1 MYVLNQKEKDVKKTS
16 YENVMKSVK
25 PWILPMILVGTLL
38 FIWTREHFEDTATI
52 QGPPYG
58 KTAASAQNIINIMT
72 PELLKSLKRR
82 MGVTSTTLTDSEKI
96 RLVHGDGTN
105 NSPISQVMSNFY
117 WQVYKTST
125 STISITQV
133 NTFLNNQ
140 DDSWVDANTAD
151 LREFLKRYF
160 LQGQN
165 SASQSGYGDILN
177 SVLGATAAA
186 AAAKPAVKET
196 KKDDKKETKTEAK
209 TETDVTQRLITIS
222 AIGLAAFSI
231 LVALI
236 VFLLPS
242 RV

>member
-1 MYVLNQKEKDVKKTS
+1 MSALNQNEKDAKKTS

-25 PWILPMILVGTLL
+25 PWILPLILVGTLM
-38 FIWTREHFEDTATI
+38 FIFSTRENLEDTAVV

-58 KTAASAQNIINIMT
+58 KTAASSQNIINLMT

-82 MGVTSTTLTDSEKI
+82 MGVTSTNLTDAEKI

-125 STISITQV
+125 VTISTAQV

-140 DDSWVDANTAD
+140 DDSWVDANISD

-160 LQGQN
+160 LEGQGT
-165 SASQSGYGDILN
+165 QSGYGDILN
-177 SVLGATAAA
+177 SVWGVTTAAA
-186 AAAKPAVKET
+186 SKPATKET
-196 KKDDKKETKTEAK
+196 KKEDKKDDKKEAK
-209 TETDVTQRLITIS
+209 TETDVTQRLITIA
-222 AIGLAAFSI
+222 AISLAAFSI

>member
-1 MYVLNQKEKDVKKTS
+1 MFAPKQKHLDAKKTS

-25 PWILPMILVGTLL
+25 SWILPLILVGTLI
-38 FIWTREHFEDTATI
+38 FIFSTRENLEDTQGV

-58 KTAASAQNIINIMT
+58 KTPVSAQNIINVMT
-72 PELLKSLKRR
+72 PELLKNLKKR
-82 MGVTSTTLTDSEKI
+82 MGVTSSTLTDAEKV

-125 STISITQV
+125 STITIAQV

-140 DDSWVDANTAD
+140 NDSWINSNTAD
-151 LREFLKRYF
+151 LRDFLKRYF
-160 LQGQN
+160 LEDQGT
-165 SASQSGYGDILN
+165 QSGYGDILN
-177 SVLGATAAA
+177 SVWGATAVAA
-186 AAAKPAVKET
+186 ASKPKET
-196 KKDDKKETKTEAK
+196 KKESKKETKTEPVK
-209 TETDVTQRLITIS
+209 TDMTQRLITIA

>member
-1 MYVLNQKEKDVKKTS
+1 MK
-16 YENVMKSVK
+16 NVMKSIK
-25 PWILPMILVGTLL
+25 SFILPLILVSTLL
-38 FIWTREHFEDTATI
+38 FIWTREGFEDTAQV

-58 KTAASAQNIINIMT
+58 KTAASAQNIINMMT

-82 MGVTSTTLTDSEKI
+82 MGVTSTTLTDAEKI

-117 WQVYKTST
+117 WQLYKTST
-125 STISITQV
+125 STITLAQV

-160 LQGQN
+160 LQGQDG
-165 SASQSGYGDILN
+165 ASQSGYGDILN
-177 SVLGATAAA
+177 SVWGATAAA
-186 AAAKPAVKET
+186 AAAKPKET
-196 KKDDKKETKTEAK
+196 KKEDKKETKTEAK
-209 TETDVTQRLITIS
+209 SETGVTQRLITIA

>member
-1 MYVLNQKEKDVKKTS
+1 MFAQNQNEKDAKKTS

-25 PWILPMILVGTLL
+25 PWILPLILVGTLM
-38 FIWTREHFEDTATI
+38 FIFSTRENLEDTAVV

-58 KTAASAQNIINIMT
+58 KTAASAQNIINLMT

-82 MGVTSTTLTDSEKI
+82 MGVTSTNLTDAEKI

-125 STISITQV
+125 VTISTAQV

-140 DDSWVDANTAD
+140 DDSWVDANISD

-160 LQGQN
+160 LEGQGT
-165 SASQSGYGDILN
+165 QSGYGDILN
-177 SVLGATAAA
+177 SVWGVTTAAA
-186 AAAKPAVKET
+186 SKPATKET
-196 KKDDKKETKTEAK
+196 KKEDKKETKTETK
-209 TETDVTQRLITIS
+209 TETDVTQRLITIA

>member
-1 MYVLNQKEKDVKKTS
+1 MSALNQSEKDVKKTS

-25 PWILPMILVGTLL
+25 PLILPLILVGTLIFL
-38 FIWTREHFEDTATI
+38 ISTRENLQDTAGV

-58 KTAASAQNIINIMT
+58 KTAASAQNIINLMT
-72 PELLKSLKRR
+72 PELLISLKRR
-82 MGVTSTTLTDSEKI
+82 MGVTSTNLTDDEKV

-125 STISITQV
+125 SAITTAQV

-140 DDSWVDANTAD
+140 DDSWVDKNTAD

-160 LQGQN
+160 LQGQGT
-165 SASQSGYGDILN
+165 QSGYGDILN
-177 SVLGATAAA
+177 SVWGATAAA
-186 AAAKPAVKET
+186 AAAKPVA
-196 KKDDKKETKTEAK
+196 KETKTEAK
-209 TETDVTQRLITIS
+209 TEPKSETGVTQRLITIA
-222 AIGLAAFSI
+222 AIGLAGFSI

>member
-1 MYVLNQKEKDVKKTS
+1 MK
-16 YENVMKSVK
+16 NVMKSIK
-25 PWILPMILVGTLL
+25 PFILPLILVSTLL
-38 FIWTREHFEDTATI
+38 FIWTREGFEDTAQV

-58 KTAASAQNIINIMT
+58 KTAASAQTIINMMT
-72 PELLKSLKRR
+72 PELLKSLKIR
-82 MGVTSTTLTDSEKI
+82 MGVTSTTLTDAEKI

-117 WQVYKTST
+117 WQLYKTST
-125 STISITQV
+125 STISIAQV

-160 LQGQN
+160 IQGQG

-186 AAAKPAVKET
+186 KPKET
-196 KKDDKKETKTEAK
+196 KKEDKKEAKTEAK
-209 TETDVTQRLITIS
+209 SETGVTQRLITIA
-222 AIGLAAFSI
+222 AISLAAFSI

>member
-1 MYVLNQKEKDVKKTS
+1 MSVLKQRSLDVKKTS

-25 PWILPMILVGTLL
+25 SWILPLILVGTLM
-38 FIWTREHFEDTATI
+38 FIFSTRENLQDTAAI

-58 KTAASAQNIINIMT
+58 NTAVSAQRIINMMT

-82 MGVTSTTLTDSEKI
+82 MGVASTNLSDAEKI

-125 STISITQV
+125 VAITTAQV
-133 NTFLNNQ
+133 NKFLDNQ

-151 LREFLKRYF
+151 LRDFLTRYF
-160 LQGQN
+160 LQGQEG
-165 SASQSGYGDILN
+165 AQQSGYGDIMN
-177 SVLGATAAA
+177 SVWGATAAA
-186 AAAKPAVKET
+186 ATTNTKKEVKTET
-196 KKDDKKETKTEAK
+196 KKETPK
-209 TETDVTQRLITIS
+209 TDVNQRLITIA
-222 AIGLAAFSI
+222 AIALAGFSI
-231 LVALI
+231 FAAII
-236 VFLLPS
+236 VFFLPS

>member
-1 MYVLNQKEKDVKKTS
+1 MYALNQKEKDVKKTS

-25 PWILPMILVGTLL
+25 PWILPLILVGTLL
-38 FIWTREHFEDTATI
+38 FIFSTRENLEDTAI
-52 QGPPYG
+52 VQGPPYG
-58 KTAASAQNIINIMT
+58 KTATNAQNIINIMT
-72 PELLKSLKRR
+72 PELLKSLKRK

-125 STISITQV
+125 VTITTAQV

-160 LQGQN
+160 LQGQGT
-165 SASQSGYGDILN
+165 QSGYGDLLN
-177 SVLGATAAA
+177 SVFGATAA

-196 KKDDKKETKTEAK
+196 KKEDKKETKTEAK
-209 TETDVTQRLITIS
+209 TDMTQRLITIA

>member
-1 MYVLNQKEKDVKKTS
+1 MFAQNQNEKDAKKTS

-25 PWILPMILVGTLL
+25 PWILPLILVGTLM
-38 FIWTREHFEDTATI
+38 FIFSTRENLEDTAVV

-58 KTAASAQNIINIMT
+58 KTAASAQNIINLMT

-82 MGVTSTTLTDSEKI
+82 MGVTSTNLTDAEKI

-105 NSPISQVMSNFY
+105 NSPVSQVMSNFY

-125 STISITQV
+125 VTISTAQV

-140 DDSWVDANTAD
+140 DDSWVDANISD

-160 LQGQN
+160 LEGQGT
-165 SASQSGYGDILN
+165 QSGYGDILN
-177 SVLGATAAA
+177 SVWGVTTAAA
-186 AAAKPAVKET
+186 SKPATKET
-196 KKDDKKETKTEAK
+196 KKEDKKETKTEETK
-209 TETDVTQRLITIS
+209 TDVTQRLITIA
-222 AIGLAAFSI
+222 AISLAAFSI

>member
-1 MYVLNQKEKDVKKTS
+1 MK
-16 YENVMKSVK
+16 NVMKSIK
-25 PWILPMILVGTLL
+25 PFILPLILVSTLL
-38 FIWTREHFEDTATI
+38 FIWTREGFEDTAQV

-72 PELLKSLKRR
+72 PELLKSIKRR
-82 MGVTSTTLTDSEKI
+82 MGVTSTTLTDAEKI

-125 STISITQV
+125 STISIAQV

-140 DDSWVDANTAD
+140 DDSWVNANTAD

-160 LQGQN
+160 LQGQDG
-165 SASQSGYGDILN
+165 ASQSGYGDILN

-186 AAAKPAVKET
+186 AAAKPKET
-196 KKDDKKETKTEAK
+196 KKEDKKETKTEAK
-209 TETDVTQRLITIS
+209 SETGVTQRLITIA

>member
-1 MYVLNQKEKDVKKTS
+1 MFVPKQNEKDAKKTS

-25 PWILPMILVGTLL
+25 SWILPLILVGTLV
-38 FIWTREHFEDTATI
+38 FIMSTRENLQDTAAV

-58 KTAASAQNIINIMT
+58 KTAAAAQNIINIMT
-72 PELLKSLKRR
+72 PELLKSVKRR
-82 MGVTSTTLTDSEKI
+82 MGVTSTNLTDAEKI

-105 NSPISQVMSNFY
+105 NSPISQIMSNFY

-125 STISITQV
+125 STITIAQV

-140 DDSWVDANTAD
+140 DDTWVDANTAG
-151 LREFLKRYF
+151 LRDFLKRYF
-160 LQGQN
+160 LEGQGT
-165 SASQSGYGDILN
+165 QSGYGDILN
-177 SVLGATAAA
+177 SVWGVTAAA
-186 AAAKPAVKET
+186 EASKSATKET
-196 KKDDKKETKTEAK
+196 KKETKTETK
-209 TETDVTQRLITIS
+209 TEETKTDMTQRLITIA

>member
-1 MYVLNQKEKDVKKTS
+1 MFAQNQNEKDAKKTS

-25 PWILPMILVGTLL
+25 PWILPLILVGTLM
-38 FIWTREHFEDTATI
+38 FIFSTRENLEDTAVV

-58 KTAASAQNIINIMT
+58 KTAVSAQNIINLMT

-82 MGVTSTTLTDSEKI
+82 MGVTSTNLTDAEKI

-125 STISITQV
+125 VTISTAQV

-140 DDSWVDANTAD
+140 DDSWVDANISD

-160 LQGQN
+160 LQGQGT
-165 SASQSGYGDILN
+165 QSGYGDILN
-177 SVLGATAAA
+177 SVWGVTTAAA
-186 AAAKPAVKET
+186 SKPATKET
-196 KKDDKKETKTEAK
+196 KKEDKKETKTETK
-209 TETDVTQRLITIS
+209 TETDVTQRLITIA

>member
-1 MYVLNQKEKDVKKTS
+1 MFAQNQNEKDAKKTS

-25 PWILPMILVGTLL
+25 PWILPLILVGTLM
-38 FIWTREHFEDTATI
+38 FIFSTRENLEDTAVV

-58 KTAASAQNIINIMT
+58 KTAASAQNIINLMT
-72 PELLKSLKRR
+72 PELLKSLKKR
-82 MGVTSTTLTDSEKI
+82 MGVTSTNLTDAEKI

-125 STISITQV
+125 VTISTAQV

-140 DDSWVDANTAD
+140 DDSWVDANISD

-160 LQGQN
+160 LEGQGT
-165 SASQSGYGDILN
+165 QSGYGDILN
-177 SVLGATAAA
+177 SVWGITTAAA
-186 AAAKPAVKET
+186 SKPATNET
-196 KKDDKKETKTEAK
+196 KKEDKKEAKTEAK
-209 TETDVTQRLITIS
+209 TETDVTQRLITIA
-222 AIGLAAFSI
+222 AISLAGFSI

>member
-1 MYVLNQKEKDVKKTS
+1 
-16 YENVMKSVK
+16 MKSVK
-25 PWILPMILVGTLL
+25 SWILPLILVGTLI
-38 FIWTREHFEDTATI
+38 FIFSTRENLEDTQGV

-58 KTAASAQNIINIMT
+58 KTPVSAQNIINVMT
-72 PELLKSLKRR
+72 PELLKNLKKR
-82 MGVTSTTLTDSEKI
+82 MGVTSSTLTDAEKV

-125 STISITQV
+125 STITIAQV

-140 DDSWVDANTAD
+140 NDSWINSNTAD
-151 LREFLKRYF
+151 LRDFLKRYF
-160 LQGQN
+160 LEDQGT
-165 SASQSGYGDILN
+165 QSGYGDILN
-177 SVLGATAAA
+177 SVWGATAVAA
-186 AAAKPAVKET
+186 ASKPKET
-196 KKDDKKETKTEAK
+196 KKESKKETKTEPVK
-209 TETDVTQRLITIS
+209 TDMTQRLITIA

>member
-1 MYVLNQKEKDVKKTS
+1 MK
-16 YENVMKSVK
+16 NVMKSIK
-25 PWILPMILVGTLL
+25 SFILPLILVSTLL
-38 FIWTREHFEDTATI
+38 FIWTREGFEDTAQV

-58 KTAASAQNIINIMT
+58 KTAASAQTIINMMT
-72 PELLKSLKRR
+72 PELLKSLKIR
-82 MGVTSTTLTDSEKI
+82 MGVMSTNLTDSEKI

-117 WQVYKTST
+117 WQLYKTST
-125 STISITQV
+125 STITLAQV

-160 LQGQN
+160 LQGQEG
-165 SASQSGYGDILN
+165 ASQSGYGDILN
-177 SVLGATAAA
+177 SVWGATAAL
-186 AAAKPAVKET
+186 AAKPKET
-196 KKDDKKETKTEAK
+196 KKESKTEVK
-209 TETDVTQRLITIS
+209 TETKSETGVTQRLITIA
-222 AIGLAAFSI
+222 AISLAAFSI
-231 LVALI
+231 LAALI

>member
-1 MYVLNQKEKDVKKTS
+1 MSVLNQNEKDVKKTS

-25 PWILPMILVGTLL
+25 PWILPLILVGTVI
-38 FIWTREHFEDTATI
+38 FIWSTRENLQDTVNI

-58 KTAASAQNIINIMT
+58 NTAASAQKIINVMT
-72 PELLKSLKRR
+72 PELLESLKKR
-82 MGVTSTTLTDSEKI
+82 MGVMSTSLSNAEKI
-96 RLVHGDGTN
+96 RVVHGDGTN

-125 STISITQV
+125 SPITTAQV

-140 DDSWVDANTAD
+140 DDSWVDANTAN

-160 LQGQN
+160 LQEQEGAQ
-165 SASQSGYGDILN
+165 QSGYGDILN
-177 SVLGATAAA
+177 SVWGATAAA
-186 AAAKPAVKET
+186 AAKPKET
-196 KKDDKKETKTEAK
+196 KKEDKKETKKEDTK
-209 TETDVTQRLITIS
+209 TDVTQRLITIA

-236 VFLLPS
+236 VFLLPT

>member
-1 MYVLNQKEKDVKKTS
+1 MK
-16 YENVMKSVK
+16 NVMKSIK
-25 PWILPMILVGTLL
+25 PLILPLILVSTLL
-38 FIWTREHFEDTATI
+38 FIWTREGFEDTA
-52 QGPPYG
+52 QVQAPPYG
-58 KTAASAQNIINIMT
+58 KTSASAQTIINMMT
-72 PELLKSLKRR
+72 PELLKSLKIR
-82 MGVTSTTLTDSEKI
+82 MGVTSTTLTDAEKI

-117 WQVYKTST
+117 WQLYKTST
-125 STISITQV
+125 TTISLAQV

-160 LQGQN
+160 IQGQN
-165 SASQSGYGDILN
+165 GAAQSGYGDILN
-177 SVLGATAAA
+177 SVLGAAAT
-186 AAAKPAVKET
+186 AVKPNEA
-196 KKDDKKETKTEAK
+196 KTEAK
-209 TETDVTQRLITIS
+209 TEVKTEAKSETGVTQRLITIA
-222 AIGLAAFSI
+222 AISLAAFSI

>member
-1 MYVLNQKEKDVKKTS
+1 MSVLKQRSLDVKKTS

-25 PWILPMILVGTLL
+25 SWILPLILVGTLM
-38 FIWTREHFEDTATI
+38 FIFSTRENLQDTATI

-58 KTAASAQNIINIMT
+58 KTAASAQNIINLMT
-72 PELLKSLKRR
+72 PELLTSLKRR
-82 MGVTSTTLTDSEKI
+82 MGVTSTNLSDAEKI

-125 STISITQV
+125 TAITTAQV

-160 LQGQN
+160 LQGQGV
-165 SASQSGYGDILN
+165 QSGYGDIMN
-177 SVLGATAAA
+177 SVWGATAAA
-186 AAAKPAVKET
+186 STTNT
-196 KKDDKKETKTEAK
+196 KKEVKTETKTETPK
-209 TETDVTQRLITIS
+209 TDVNQRLITIA
-222 AIGLAAFSI
+222 AIALAGFSI
-231 LVALI
+231 FAAII
-236 VFLLPS
+236 VFFLPS

>member
-1 MYVLNQKEKDVKKTS
+1 MYALNQNEKDVKKTS

-25 PWILPMILVGTLL
+25 PWILPLILVGTLM
-38 FIWTREHFEDTATI
+38 FIFSTRENLEDTAVV

-72 PELLKSLKRR
+72 PELFKSIKRR
-82 MGVTSTTLTDSEKI
+82 MGVTSTNLTDAEKI

-125 STISITQV
+125 VTISTAQV

-140 DDSWVDANTAD
+140 DDSWVDANISD

-160 LQGQN
+160 LEGQGT
-165 SASQSGYGDILN
+165 QSGYGDILN
-177 SVLGATAAA
+177 SVWGATVAASS
-186 AAAKPAVKET
+186 KPTAKET
-196 KKDDKKETKTEAK
+196 KKEDKKETKTETK
-209 TETDVTQRLITIS
+209 TETDVTQRLITIA
-222 AIGLAAFSI
+222 AIGLAGFSI

>member
-1 MYVLNQKEKDVKKTS
+1 MK
-16 YENVMKSVK
+16 NVMKSIK
-25 PWILPMILVGTLL
+25 PFILPLILVSTLL
-38 FIWTREHFEDTATI
+38 FIWTREGFEDTAQV

-72 PELLKSLKRR
+72 PELLKSLKIR
-82 MGVTSTTLTDSEKI
+82 MGVTSTTLTDAEKI

-117 WQVYKTST
+117 WQLYKTST
-125 STISITQV
+125 STISIAQV

-160 LQGQN
+160 LQGQDG
-165 SASQSGYGDILN
+165 ASQSGYGDILN

-186 AAAKPAVKET
+186 AAAKPKET
-196 KKDDKKETKTEAK
+196 KKEDKKETKTEAK
-209 TETDVTQRLITIS
+209 SETGVTQRLITIA

>member
-1 MYVLNQKEKDVKKTS
+1 MFVQNQNEKDVKKTS

-25 PWILPMILVGTLL
+25 PWILPLILVGTLV
-38 FIWTREHFEDTATI
+38 FIMSTRENLQDTAVI

-58 KTAASAQNIINIMT
+58 KTATSAQNIINIMT
-72 PELLKSLKRR
+72 PELLKSLKKR
-82 MGVTSTTLTDSEKI
+82 MGVMSTNLTDSEKI

-125 STISITQV
+125 NTITLAQV

-160 LQGQN
+160 LQGQEG
-165 SASQSGYGDILN
+165 AQQSGYGDILN

-186 AAAKPAVKET
+186 AAAKPKET
-196 KKDDKKETKTEAK
+196 KKEDKKETKTEDTK
-209 TETDVTQRLITIS
+209 TDVNQRLITIA

-231 LVALI
+231 LAALI

>member
-1 MYVLNQKEKDVKKTS
+1 
-16 YENVMKSVK
+16 MKSVK
-25 PWILPMILVGTLL
+25 SWILPLILVGTLV
-38 FIWTREHFEDTATI
+38 FILSTRENLQDTAAI

-58 KTAASAQNIINIMT
+58 KTAAAAQNIINIMT
-72 PELLKSLKRR
+72 PELLKNLKKR
-82 MGVTSTTLTDSEKI
+82 MGVMSTNLTDAEKV

-125 STISITQV
+125 STITLAQV

-160 LQGQN
+160 LQGQGT
-165 SASQSGYGDILN
+165 QSGYGDILN
-177 SVLGATAAA
+177 SVWGVTTAAA
-186 AAAKPAVKET
+186 SKPATKET
-196 KKDDKKETKTEAK
+196 KKEDKKETKTETQ
-209 TETDVTQRLITIS
+209 TETDVTQRLITIA

>member
-1 MYVLNQKEKDVKKTS
+1 
-16 YENVMKSVK
+16 
-25 PWILPMILVGTLL
+25 
-38 FIWTREHFEDTATI
+38 
-52 QGPPYG
+52 
-58 KTAASAQNIINIMT
+58 
-72 PELLKSLKRR
+72 

-125 STISITQV
+125 VTITTAQV

-160 LQGQN
+160 LQGQGT
-165 SASQSGYGDILN
+165 QSGYGDLLN
-177 SVLGATAAA
+177 SVFGATAAA
-186 AAAKPAVKET
+186 AAKPIAKET
-196 KKDDKKETKTEAK
+196 KKEDKKETKTEAK
-209 TETDVTQRLITIS
+209 TDVTQRLITIA

>member
-1 MYVLNQKEKDVKKTS
+1 
-16 YENVMKSVK
+16 MKSVK
-25 PWILPMILVGTLL
+25 PLILPLILVGTLIFL
-38 FIWTREHFEDTATI
+38 ISTRENLQDTAGV

-58 KTAASAQNIINIMT
+58 KTAAAAQNIINLMT
-72 PELLKSLKRR
+72 PELLISLKRR
-82 MGVTSTTLTDSEKI
+82 MGVTSTNLTDSEKI

-125 STISITQV
+125 SAITTAQV

-140 DDSWVDANTAD
+140 DDSWVDKNTAD

-160 LQGQN
+160 LQGQGT
-165 SASQSGYGDILN
+165 QSGYGDILN
-177 SVLGATAAA
+177 SVWGATAAA
-186 AAAKPAVKET
+186 AAAKPVA
-196 KKDDKKETKTEAK
+196 KETKTEAK
-209 TETDVTQRLITIS
+209 TEPKSETGVTQRLITIA
-222 AIGLAAFSI
+222 AIGLAGFSI

>member
-1 MYVLNQKEKDVKKTS
+1 MFALNQNEKDAKKTS
-16 YENVMKSVK
+16 YENVMKLVK
-25 PWILPMILVGTLL
+25 PWILPLILVGTLM
-38 FIWTREHFEDTATI
+38 FIFSTRENLEDTAVV

-58 KTAASAQNIINIMT
+58 KTAVSAQNIINLMT

-82 MGVTSTTLTDSEKI
+82 MGVTSTNLTDAEKI

-125 STISITQV
+125 VTISTAQV

-140 DDSWVDANTAD
+140 DDSWVDANISD

-160 LQGQN
+160 LEGQGT
-165 SASQSGYGDILN
+165 QSGYGDILN
-177 SVLGATAAA
+177 SVWGVTTAAA
-186 AAAKPAVKET
+186 SKPATNETKKED
-196 KKDDKKETKTEAK
+196 KKDDKKEAK
-209 TETDVTQRLITIS
+209 TETDVTQRLITIA
-222 AIGLAAFSI
+222 AIGLAGFSI

>member
-1 MYVLNQKEKDVKKTS
+1 MYALNQKEKDAKKTS
-16 YENVMKSVK
+16 YENVMKLVK
-25 PWILPMILVGTLL
+25 SWILPVILVGTLV
-38 FIWTREHFEDTATI
+38 FIFSTRENLEDTAVV

-58 KTAASAQNIINIMT
+58 KTSVSAQNIINLMT
-72 PELLKSLKRR
+72 PELLKSLKRK

-125 STISITQV
+125 VTITTAQV

-160 LQGQN
+160 LEGQGT
-165 SASQSGYGDILN
+165 QSGYGDILN
-177 SVLGATAAA
+177 SVWGLTTAAA
-186 AAAKPAVKET
+186 SKPAAKET
-196 KKDDKKETKTEAK
+196 KKEDKKETKTEAK
-209 TETDVTQRLITIS
+209 TETDVTQRLITIA
-222 AIGLAAFSI
+222 AISLAAFSI

>member
-1 MYVLNQKEKDVKKTS
+1 MSVLKQRSLDVKKTS

-25 PWILPMILVGTLL
+25 SWILPLILVGTLM
-38 FIWTREHFEDTATI
+38 FIFSTRENLQDTASI

-58 KTAASAQNIINIMT
+58 NTAVSAQRIINMMT

-82 MGVTSTTLTDSEKI
+82 MGVTSTNLSDAEKI

-125 STISITQV
+125 TAITTAQV

-160 LQGQN
+160 LQGQGV
-165 SASQSGYGDILN
+165 QSGYGDIMN
-177 SVLGATAAA
+177 SVWGATAAA
-186 AAAKPAVKET
+186 STTNT
-196 KKDDKKETKTEAK
+196 KKEVKTETKTETPK
-209 TETDVTQRLITIS
+209 TDVNQRLITIA
-222 AIGLAAFSI
+222 AIALAGFSI
-231 LVALI
+231 FAAII
-236 VFLLPS
+236 VFFLPS